1 MTIKTAQN
9 QTPAVDRTDEPQLLT
24 DRELDRVAG
33 GIGDIVVTKRMDSTS
48 PLLFQE
54 SLIGKSG
61 KIDK

>member
-33 GIGDIVVTKRMDSTS
+33 GIVVTKRMDSTS

-61 KIDK
+61 KID

>member
-1 MTIKTAQN
+1 MTIKTPQN
-9 QTPAVDRTDEPQLLT
+9 QTPAVDRTDAPQPLT

-33 GIGDIVVTKRMDSTS
+33 GIVVTKRMDASS